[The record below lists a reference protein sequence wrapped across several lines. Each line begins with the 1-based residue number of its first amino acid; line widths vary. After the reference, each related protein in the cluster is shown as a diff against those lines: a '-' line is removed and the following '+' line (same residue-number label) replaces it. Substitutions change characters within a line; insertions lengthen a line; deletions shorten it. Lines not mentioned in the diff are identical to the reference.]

1 MSFHFLSSFVWS
13 QSPLEDG
20 GCIEAKWRPRGAG
33 DESEGWKLLSRV
45 EGCLMDVLTFVS
57 TRKSVPTTSY
67 SKILQ
72 EDASRDAVAR
82 MTRLCGSWGVEK
94 CWVLTGGRRGTCLLS
109 LVAVDGVVWLQW
121 LVEVVDS
128 KGVSTKRLGDGGIEL
143 TMSRG
148 AGTMVEAVGHVSGGL
163 SKQKWVVD
171 ASEVVE
177 HVESN
182 RE

>member
-1 MSFHFLSSFVWS
+1 
-13 QSPLEDG
+13 
-20 GCIEAKWRPRGAG
+20 
-33 DESEGWKLLSRV
+33 
-45 EGCLMDVLTFVS
+45 MDVLTFVS
-57 TRKSVPTTSY
+57 TRKSIPTTSY

-82 MTRLCGSWGVEK
+82 MTRSCGSWGVEK

-121 LVEVVDS
+121 LVEAVEAEMM
-128 KGVSTKRLGDGGIEL
+128 STKRLSDGGIEL

>member
-1 MSFHFLSSFVWS
+1 M
-13 QSPLEDG
+13 
-20 GCIEAKWRPRGAG
+20 
-33 DESEGWKLLSRV
+33 
-45 EGCLMDVLTFVS
+45 
-57 TRKSVPTTSY
+57 
-67 SKILQ
+67 
-72 EDASRDAVAR
+72 
-82 MTRLCGSWGVEK
+82 
-94 CWVLTGGRRGTCLLS
+94 S

-148 AGTMVEAVGHVSGGL
+148 AGTMVGAVGHVSGGL